1 MDSAAHSLVDDDES
15 LLLAMKGKS
24 PNDEIGELAG
34 TGWVVDRKR
43 ALTVPHLEAE
53 RCLLWLERA

>member
-1 MDSAAHSLVDDDES
+1 M
-15 LLLAMKGKS
+15 AMKGKT

-43 ALTVPHLEAE
+43 ALTVPFLEAE
-53 RCLLWLERA
+53 RCLIWLERV